1 MILTGVTEAINQA
14 KDIED
19 LKKVLTLIVNGVN
32 TLSDSGIYQ
41 RGDLTFLDDAKGPVV
56 RRQGDGNYVRISV
69 SGSGSSTIAFTD
81 LGKTLP
87 SRG

>member
-19 LKKVLTLIVNGVN
+19 LKKVLTMLVNGVN
-32 TLSDSGIYQ
+32 TLSDSGVYQ
-41 RGDLTFLDDAKGPVV
+41 RGDLQFLDDAKGPVL
-56 RRQGDGNYVRISV
+56 RRTDGHWMRIGV
-69 SGSGSSTIAFTD
+69 DGSGMTLTD
-81 LGKTLP
+81 LGTTLS